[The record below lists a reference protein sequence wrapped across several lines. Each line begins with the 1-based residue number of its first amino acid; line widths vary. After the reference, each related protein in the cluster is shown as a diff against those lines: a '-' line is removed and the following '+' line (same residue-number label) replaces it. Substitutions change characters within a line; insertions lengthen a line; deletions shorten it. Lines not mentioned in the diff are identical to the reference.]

1 MSSAREAQGRKKL
14 FVQDIELLRRTA
26 QTGTGELAS
35 AARHFSYV
43 LRYLDESDIPAI
55 VELHGTIVGSL
66 PNRLLL
72 YRRDRPF
79 FTACIER
86 VCVAVAFDGDRA
98 IGYAA
103 SSIPATDE
111 ENYGADLGLGP
122 DQLTHVAHLS
132 GSAVLPE
139 YRGNGIQA
147 RLLHMRAAFMHSA
160 GFHHQC
166 GEVLPRNVIS
176 IQNHLA
182 AGYYLK
188 GFRIDDFRF
197 DNKGVPHFLLHT
209 DTRAEHLR
217 ADAPD
222 TEFPAHDL
230 ERYRQMLRDGYWGY
244 RIHYE
249 AGTPRL
255 ACARFTDRSARR

>member
-26 QTGTGELAS
+26 QTGTGVVAS

-86 VCVAVAFDGDRA
+86 GCVAVAFDGDRA

-111 ENYGADLGLGP
+111 ENYGTDLGLGP

-132 GSAVLPE
+132 GSAVLPD
-139 YRGNGIQA
+139 YRGKRNPGTPPSHAGGLHAQRRLPSPMRRSIAAERHQHPESPGC
-147 RLLHMRAAFMHSA
+147 RLLSEGLSDR
-160 GFHHQC
+160 
-166 GEVLPRNVIS
+166 
-176 IQNHLA
+176 
-182 AGYYLK
+182 
-188 GFRIDDFRF
+188 RF
-197 DNKGVPHFLLHT
+197 SL
-209 DTRAEHLR
+209 
-217 ADAPD
+217 
-222 TEFPAHDL
+222 
-230 ERYRQMLRDGYWGY
+230 
-244 RIHYE
+244 
-249 AGTPRL
+249 
-255 ACARFTDRSARR
+255 